1 MEPVPLD
8 CPLCLLV
15 RDVFDAMAS
24 RLASFTGESAVLC
37 LFAKQD
43 RREANLRSRATTQTT
58 RRLFTFDLRWPSGA
72 LIEHFEVFDLSVER
86 LTQDMDEGLIAGL
99 PRAATDVAGNWL
111 ESYHIAWGTQVL
123 QDGQWLSDYDIPQG
137 ATITVLRQTQTAGPF
152 F

>member
-24 RLASFTGESAVLC
+24 RLASFTGESAVLY

-58 RRLFTFDLRWPSGA
+58 RLFSFGRLFYL
-72 LIEHFEVFDLSVER
+72 
-86 LTQDMDEGLIAGL
+86 
-99 PRAATDVAGNWL
+99 
-111 ESYHIAWGTQVL
+111 
-123 QDGQWLSDYDIPQG
+123 
-137 ATITVLRQTQTAGPF
+137 
-152 F
+152 